1 MKFAHLYVLAAII
14 AVGLAIPNAMV
25 AEGKGQTHYLV
36 FTLGTLGGNTA
47 AANAINNDGWVMG
60 AANVT
65 GNTAEEAVLWLSGKT
80 IKLGTLGG
88 PNSSVEWEAVKN
100 DKGMIVGISDTSI
113 DQPRGEI
120 WSCGLAFFYP
130 NVSGKTCQGFLWQ
143 EGTMTALPTLG
154 GDNGVATGI
163 NNLGQ
168 VVGWAET
175 DDVDSTCVPPQV
187 LQFEGYVYS
196 VKSKQITALTPYS
209 GDPDSAATA
218 INQKG
223 QIVGISGLCSNAV
236 GGASAI
242 HAVLWQNG
250 SSAPIDLGNIGGQAW
265 NTPTSINN
273 EGDVVGFANLSG
285 DQNAGYDPGAFLWT
299 PSSGVMQNLGTLAQ
313 DTNSVAF
320 AINDQGLIV
329 GQSYGPNGSHAF
341 VYESGIMTDMNSL
354 VIGLPS
360 VLSLVYANDV
370 NDSGVIVGGAYNS
383 KTGES
388 PAFVAIPY

>member
-1 MKFAHLYVLAAII
+1 MKFAHIFALALIVSI
-14 AVGLAIPNAMV
+14 GLAVPYAAV

-47 AANAINNDGWVMG
+47 AANAINNDGWAMG
-60 AANVT
+60 MSFEK

-88 PNSSVEWEAVKN
+88 PNSSVEWESVKN
-100 DKGMIVGISDTSI
+100 NQGLIVGVSDTSI
-113 DQPRGEI
+113 DQPRGET
-120 WSCGLAFFYP
+120 WSCALAFFYP
-130 NVSGKTCQGFLWQ
+130 FVSGKTCQGFLWQ
-143 EGTMTALPTLG
+143 EGTMTPLPTLG

-163 NNLGQ
+163 NNAGQ

-175 DDVDSTCVPPQV
+175 DNLDSSCNLPQV

-196 VKSKQITALTPYS
+196 VKSKQIMALAPYS

-223 QIVGISGLCSNAV
+223 EIVGISGLCSNAV

-250 SSAPIDLGNIGGQAW
+250 TSTPLDLGNIGGQAW

-285 DQNAGYDPGAFLWT
+285 DQNAGYNPGAFLWT
-299 PSSGVMQNLGTLAQ
+299 PSTGAMQNLGALAQ

-320 AINDQGLIV
+320 AINDHGLIV

-341 VYESGIMTDMNSL
+341 VYQNQVMTDMNSL
-354 VIGLPS
+354 VVNLPS
-360 VLSLVYANDV
+360 SVTLTYANDV
-370 NDSGVIVGGAYNS
+370 NNSGVIVGGAFNS